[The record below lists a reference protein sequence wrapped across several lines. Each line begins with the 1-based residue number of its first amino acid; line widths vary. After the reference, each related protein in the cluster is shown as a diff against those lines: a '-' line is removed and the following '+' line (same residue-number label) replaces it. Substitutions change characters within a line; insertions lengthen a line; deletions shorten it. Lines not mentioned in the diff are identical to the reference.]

1 MPKLAPP
8 CPPLQIPDSP
18 RGVVMMIHGC
28 KSSGYNW
35 FPQSDACRECRGLP
49 EQLSHTLQALN
60 RGYAGGW
67 VGGWVGILLAS
78 SIPASHAQLACPARS
93 LLCADPPH
101 HPPAACRPAPACSDC
116 HLLWGPRHGLL
127 VMVG

>member
-1 MPKLAPP
+1 
-8 CPPLQIPDSP
+8 
-18 RGVVMMIHGC
+18 MMIHGC

-67 VGGWVGILLAS
+67 VAGHAAS
-78 SIPASHAQLACPARS
+78 TNAAAATGVVEASMHMHAVVHCVSGLS
-93 LLCADPPH
+93 LP
-101 HPPAACRPAPACSDC
+101 
-116 HLLWGPRHGLL
+116 
-127 VMVG
+127 